1 MLMIC
6 SHRNSKTISKLQWVS
21 KIPPNLPYVILNG
34 NPDQSEEYIY
44 NEETHVVTLKCP
56 DDYAGLP
63 KKIKAGFRFIK
74 DRFDP
79 DFVFKID
86 DDMFVDLDKL
96 FDSLKILDC
105 DYAGSICH
113 LKDRELYAAGPLY
126 YVSRNAIGLL
136 RDMDIHYSS
145 AEDVCVG
152 NCLKGVIRL
161 SFPLYTDIID
171 EGKTAIAYH
180 DHKRQFL

>member
-21 KIPPNLPYVILNG
+21 KIPSTRPYVILNG
-34 NPDQSEEYIY
+34 NPDQDEESIY

-63 KKIKAGFRFIK
+63 QKIKAGFRFVK
-74 DRFDP
+74 ERFDP

-96 FDSLKILDC
+96 LYSLKTLDC
-105 DYAGSICH
+105 DYAGTICYS
-113 LKDRELYAAGPLY
+113 KGRELYAAGPLY
-126 YVSRNAIGLL
+126 YVSRKALELL
-136 RDMDIHYSS
+136 RNMDIHCSP

-152 NCLKGVIRL
+152 NCLKSTNRMC
-161 SFPLYTDIID
+161 FPLYTDKIE
-171 EGKTAIAYH
+171 EGKSAIAYH